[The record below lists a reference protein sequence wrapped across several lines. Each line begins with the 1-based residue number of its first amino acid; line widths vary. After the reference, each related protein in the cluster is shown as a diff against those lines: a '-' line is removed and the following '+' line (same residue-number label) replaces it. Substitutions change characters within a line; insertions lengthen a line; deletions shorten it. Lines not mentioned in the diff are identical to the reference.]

1 MDIGVW
7 IASPYWEVHGLATAA
22 KDSEGEDEDKD
33 LGTTVQSSTD
43 KVVANILIYYNPKYP
58 KLPNSRRS
66 SVDIQSRA
74 CHHRLS

>member
-33 LGTTVQSSTD
+33 LGATVQRST
-43 KVVANILIYYNPKYP
+43 N
-58 KLPNSRRS
+58 
-66 SVDIQSRA
+66 
-74 CHHRLS
+74 